1 LGTRFAK
8 RQGSRNTAFLSRYP
22 APSLSVIHAPT
33 VQADRPS
40 VAARLPS
47 NRTAPT
53 FRGVTVPITDAER
66 SSSPTILIAEDHED
80 SREALRTLLD
90 AFGYRVETANNGR
103 EAVEAALAQQPDLIL
118 MDVMMP
124 ELDGFEATRR
134 LREHTGFRQV
144 PIVALTAME
153 GARERVMAAGCD
165 DYVAKPIDVRSFLGR
180 VEGWLRE
187 GRPAAR

>member
-1 LGTRFAK
+1 M
-8 RQGSRNTAFLSRYP
+8 
-22 APSLSVIHAPT
+22 IHAPT
-33 VQADRPS
+33 LQADLSS
-40 VAARLPS
+40 VSSRLPS
-47 NRTAPT
+47 NRTPPT
-53 FRGVTVPITDAER
+53 FRGVSVPTTDPER
-66 SSSPTILIAEDHED
+66 SSRATILIAEDHED
-80 SREALRTLLD
+80 SREALRMLLD
-90 AFGYRVETANNGR
+90 AFGYRVETATNGR
-103 EAVEAALAQQPDLIL
+103 EAVETALAQQPDLIL

-134 LREHTGFRQV
+134 LREHAGFRQV

-165 DYVAKPIDVRSFLGR
+165 DYVAKPIDVRTFLGR

>member
-1 LGTRFAK
+1 M
-8 RQGSRNTAFLSRYP
+8 
-22 APSLSVIHAPT
+22 IHAPT
-33 VQADRPS
+33 LQADLSS
-40 VAARLPS
+40 VAARMPT
-47 NRTAPT
+47 NRTPPA
-53 FRGVTVPITDAER
+53 FRGVNVPITESER
-66 SSSPTILIAEDHED
+66 SSSPSILIAEDHED

-134 LREHTGFRQV
+134 LREHAGFRQV

-165 DYVAKPIDVRSFLGR
+165 DYVAKPIDVRTFLGR
-180 VEGWLRE
+180 VEGWLRN
-187 GRPAAR
+187 GRPTAR